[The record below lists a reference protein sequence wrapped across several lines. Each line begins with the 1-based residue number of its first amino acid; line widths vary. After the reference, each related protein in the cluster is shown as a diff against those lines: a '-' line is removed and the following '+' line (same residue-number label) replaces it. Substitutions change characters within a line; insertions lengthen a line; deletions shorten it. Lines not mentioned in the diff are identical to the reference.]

1 MRGTRTGLERGTL
14 LGLLV
19 GLFVVAGSLFTA
31 GTLQGQTPDAIK
43 WGPAP
48 PTLPAGA
55 SLAVLA
61 GDPGKA
67 GELFIIRLKA
77 PDGYRVPPHTHPGDE
92 HLTVI
97 KGTFMVGMGEKWDDK
112 AMKRY
117 TAGGHTM
124 APKDMAHFAAIK
136 GETIVEVTGIGPFAI
151 KYVDPNDDPMMKKT
165 AAIAPK

>member
-1 MRGTRTGLERGTL
+1 MRGTRRGLEVGTL
-14 LGLLV
+14 LLV
-19 GLFVVAGSLFTA
+19 VGTIMAT
-31 GTLQGQTPDAIK
+31 GTLRGQMSDELK

-48 PTLPAGA
+48 PALPAGA

-77 PDGYRVPPHTHPGDE
+77 PDGYHVPPHTHPGDE

-112 AMKRY
+112 AMKRF

-124 APKDMAHFAAIK
+124 APKEMAHFAATK
-136 GETIVEVTGIGPFAI
+136 GETIVEVSGIGPFAI
-151 KYVDPNDDPMMKKT
+151 KYVNPNDDPSVKKT
-165 AAIAPK
+165 ATAGGK